1 MEITFR
7 FQGCNVWYKYLD
19 EESIKEFMDP
29 RKYAEMMSQRLTIID
44 VAFGQHVSWRV
55 NDMGIPV
62 GVGTSFPGFYQAL
75 FASWTPAVLAPP
87 DTMALGLAVDM
98 DWTNMAV
105 TYMAFHLVPL
115 GANQGIVK
123 ITGTRTHLPMNVTV
137 RFSPHL

>member
-29 RKYAEMMSQRLTIID
+29 RTFAEMMSQRLTIID
-44 VAFGQHVSWRV
+44 VAFGQYVSWRA

-75 FASWTPAVLAPP
+75 FASWTPTDLAPP
-87 DTMALGLAVDM
+87 GTMALALAVDM

-105 TYMAFHLVPL
+105 
-115 GANQGIVK
+115 
-123 ITGTRTHLPMNVTV
+123 
-137 RFSPHL
+137 